1 MTMATVFGSHAGNII
16 DFSDGVTN
24 GDDLIYAGAGND
36 WLYGFGGN
44 DTLFADLGDDFL
56 VGGAG
61 ADTLSGFFGNDTA
74 WYLDSLEGVTV
85 SLTSGIGIG
94 GTAQGDTLYTIE
106 NITVRF
112 TTICSSAM
120 VVKTLCTAARATTS
134 SRAPAAPTISPAAPV
149 KTPRPMAGRRKA

>member
-1 MTMATVFGSHAGNII
+1 MTMATVFGSHAGDII

-85 SLTSGIGIG
+85 SLTSGIGNWRHR
-94 GTAQGDTLYTIE
+94 ARRHALHDRE
-106 NITVRF
+106 HHWFVSRRF
-112 TTICSSAM
+112 
-120 VVKTLCTAARATTS
+120 AR
-134 SRAPAAPTISPAAPV
+134 
-149 KTPRPMAGRRKA
+149 RRWW